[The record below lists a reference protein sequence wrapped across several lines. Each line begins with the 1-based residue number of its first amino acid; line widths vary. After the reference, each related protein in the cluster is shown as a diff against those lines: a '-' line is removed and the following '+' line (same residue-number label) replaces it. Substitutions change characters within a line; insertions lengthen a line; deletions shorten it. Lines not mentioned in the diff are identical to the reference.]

1 MFVIYEQDFYPIV
14 QLIILVIVTI
24 TLQQKYLKFV
34 GEFGSAKKSNMFV
47 IHYFKLNTC
56 EYTILNK
63 FIQLIINL
71 SNFNFLAA

>member
-34 GEFGSAKKSNMFV
+34 GEFGSAKKSRMFA
-47 IHYFKLNTC
+47 IHYLNSC
-56 EYTILNK
+56 EYTVLNK
-63 FIQLIINL
+63 FLQLIINL
-71 SNFNFLAA
+71 FNFNFLAA

>member
-1 MFVIYEQDFYPIV
+1 MFIIYEQDFCPIV

-34 GEFGSAKKSNMFV
+34 GEFGSAKKSNMFA
-47 IHYFKLNTC
+47 IHYFKLTSC
-56 EYTILNK
+56 EYIVLNK

-71 SNFNFLAA
+71 FNFNFLAA